1 MVVFFAF
8 FILWLDMTRHNRQVC
23 DAGVN
28 AFSIIAYI
36 VALVWMIASYRNRKN
51 QQRFFWLFFACGIGF
66 LLISKFVSAYN
77 EQRFGLPHSPV
88 EDSIRLVGYLFFFT
102 GFIYQV
108 KVLKSTLP
116 MLRFLLNIIIV
127 ITAVYSVSWYF
138 IVDPVLKD
146 NDANTPVG
154 FFLSSTYHVFNISLL
169 FAAVSLIFLSHPKQN
184 KTSLYLIAVGFFIQ
198 IIGDFFYINHVRHM
212 GDWTFLLWPMSAL
225 IMGLGAVFSNEYDS
239 NSGKEDERLE
249 YKNYHLSLI
258 VTGILLLFTFYNQ
271 LSETNILQKGLD
283 LTVLLLMAQQV
294 IAIRENQQIF
304 TKLKRL
310 VYSDGDYRRKKQAD
324 ARQNNEMAKL
334 LSKIETLAHYDP
346 LTNLPNRNLF
356 QKSLAE
362 ELKRSEEKGLKFS
375 LMYIDLDRFKNVN
388 DSLGHD
394 CGDLLLKEVANRLT
408 QAVPQTATVARI
420 GGDEFAIILPET
432 DIKDLK
438 KIAHAILHQFQSAI
452 PVQVYELYTTPSI
465 GISLYP
471 EGGRSAGDLLKSADA
486 AMYSAKEAGRN
497 KYHFFNPRRSETIV
511 KKMQMES
518 RLRRALEENHFVL
531 YYQPQFDLRTNQ
543 MVGVEALIR
552 WNDPELG
559 MVFPDKFIPLAEETG
574 LIEPIGLWVI
584 DTACRQLKSWHR
596 RGLFPDMT
604 MSVNVSIRQFYNHQF
619 VHEVKKIVT
628 AADVDPRYL
637 KIEITESVLQDIHK
651 TAHVLNELTAFGIQ
665 IAIDDFGTGYSSLSY
680 LKNLPVSFLKID
692 KAFIDELSENADGP
706 IVKTIIDMGRNL
718 DFTVIAEG
726 VETKDHVS
734 FLLNHQCFVG
744 QGYLFSK
751 PLPAADLEKKITN
764 VRKPAPFPAVG

>member
-1 MVVFFAF
+1 M
-8 FILWLDMTRHNRQVC
+8 
-23 DAGVN
+23 
-28 AFSIIAYI
+28 
-36 VALVWMIASYRNRKN
+36 
-51 QQRFFWLFFACGIGF
+51 
-66 LLISKFVSAYN
+66 
-77 EQRFGLPHSPV
+77 
-88 EDSIRLVGYLFFFT
+88 
-102 GFIYQV
+102 
-108 KVLKSTLP
+108 LKSTLP

-127 ITAVYSVSWYF
+127 IIAVYCVSWQF
-138 IVDPVLKD
+138 IVNPVLEE
-146 NDANTPVG
+146 NHEMTHVW
-154 FFLSSTYHVFNISLL
+154 FFLSSLYHVFNISLV
-169 FAAVSLIFLSHPKQN
+169 FAAVSLIFLSHTEQN
-184 KTSLYLIAVGFFIQ
+184 KTSLYLIAAGFFIQ

-225 IMGLGAVFSNEYDS
+225 IMGLGAVFSNEYDA
-239 NSGKEDERLE
+239 NSSKEDERLE
-249 YKNYHLSLI
+249 YKNYHLSLF

-283 LTVLLLMAQQV
+283 LTVLLLMVQQV
-294 IAIRENQQIF
+294 LAIRENKQIF

-310 VYSDGDYRRKKQAD
+310 VYSDGDHRQKKQASS
-324 ARQNNEMAKL
+324 RKNNEMAKL
-334 LSKIETLAHYDP
+334 LSQIETLAHYDP

-356 QKSLAE
+356 QKHLAE
-362 ELKRSEEKGLKFS
+362 ELKHSEKNGHKFS

-408 QAVPQTATVARI
+408 EAVPQTATVARI
-420 GGDEFAIILPET
+420 GGDEFAIILSET

-438 KIAHAILHQFQSAI
+438 QIANAILHKFESAI
-452 PVQVYELYTTPSI
+452 PVQEYELYTTPSI

-471 EGGRSAGDLLKSADA
+471 EGGHSAGDLLKSADA

-511 KKMQMES
+511 KKIQMES
-518 RLRRALEENHFVL
+518 RLRRALEEDHFVL
-531 YYQPQFDLRTNQ
+531 FYQPQFDLRTHK

-559 MVFPDKFIPLAEETG
+559 MVFPDTFIPLAEETG

-584 DTACRQLKSWHR
+584 ETACRQLKSWHR
-596 RGLFPDMT
+596 RGLFPDMA
-604 MSVNVSIRQFYNHQF
+604 MSVNVSIRQFYNQQF
-619 VHEVKKIVT
+619 VNEVKRIVT
-628 AADVDPRYL
+628 SAEVDPRFL

-651 TAHVLNELTAFGIQ
+651 TANVLNELTAFGIQ

-692 KAFIDELSENADGP
+692 KAFIDELSEDDGGA

-726 VETKDHVS
+726 VETQEHVS
-734 FLLNHQCFVG
+734 FLLDHQCFVG

-751 PLPAADLEKKITN
+751 PVTAEELMGSGPHLAK
-764 VRKPAPFPAVG
+764 V